1 MTPCLAQGVGLL
13 GEMRGTGSAE
23 PGFLIRRGDGTM
35 IVVSQL
41 LFWLAEEIDGQRGI
55 SEAAENLSR
64 RIGSTVGADGV
75 AYLLEHKLA
84 PLGVIAGAGEQTKSP
99 CAVLALA
106 GRAALIPPH
115 AVRRVAVLLKHLFHA
130 PVVGIV
136 LASVIAMHLWLLHQP
151 GSLFDTRAILEH
163 PATLLSIVAMTA
175 LGGLFH
181 EFGHGSASLYGG
193 AEPGA
198 IGAGFYILW
207 PAFFT
212 DITESYRLDRLGRIR
227 TDLGGIYFN
236 LILSLMLGSLYAHTD
251 NPVWLWAALAQDLII
266 LQQFIP
272 FLRLDGYY
280 LISDLTGVPD
290 LFGRVRPMISSLVP
304 GRAVDRGINDLRPGV
319 RIAVAIWVLSTVS
332 ILGWFGVRLA
342 LGFPQIMTG
351 AWRLT
356 AALWASTAHN
366 LSSGR
371 VAAGL
376 AALVQSV
383 LVTIQALGI
392 AFLLARAVAWT
403 GRQAGAGITKRA
415 GRS

>member
-1 MTPCLAQGVGLL
+1 
-13 GEMRGTGSAE
+13 
-23 PGFLIRRGDGTM
+23 M

-41 LFWLAEEIDGQRGI
+41 LFWLAEEVDGHNGLP
-55 SEAAENLSR
+55 EAAENLS
-64 RIGSTVGADGV
+64 GKLGATVGVDGV
-75 AYLLEHKLA
+75 TYLLDHKLG
-84 PLGVIAGAGEQTKSP
+84 PLGVIAGAGEQSKSP
-99 CAVLALA
+99 AAVLALA
-106 GRAALIPPH
+106 GRAALIPPQ
-115 AVRRVAVLLKHLFHA
+115 AVRRVAGLLQHLFHA

-136 LASVIAMHLWLLHQP
+136 LASVIALHLWLLSQP
-151 GSLFDTRAILEH
+151 GSLFSTRAILEH

-181 EFGHGSASLYGG
+181 EFGHGSACLYGG

-198 IGAGFYILW
+198 IGAGIYILW

-236 LILSLMLGSLYAHTD
+236 LILSLILGSLYGFTG
-251 NPVWLWAALAQDLII
+251 NPVWLWAALAQDLMI

-280 LISDLTGVPD
+280 LITDLTGVPD
-290 LFGRVRPMISSLVP
+290 LFGHVRPILSSLVP
-304 GRAVDRGINDLRPGV
+304 GRAVDRRIDDLRPGV
-319 RIAVAIWVLSTVS
+319 RIAVAVWVLSTVA
-332 ILGWFGVRLA
+332 ILAWFGVRLA
-342 LGFPQIMTG
+342 LGLPQIMTG
-351 AWRLT
+351 AWHLT
-356 AALWASTAHN
+356 ASLWDSTALN
-366 LSSGR
+366 LRSGR

-376 AALVQSV
+376 AALVQSA

-392 AFLLARAVAWT
+392 MFLLAKALAWT
-403 GRQAGAGITKRA
+403 YRHAGAGILKFA